1 MAKKSNR
8 LSTGKPGG
16 GFGSRQ
22 HTRVEVHYGQQ
33 SKGRN
38 PRAVSQIGQA
48 MGNHATEHTG
58 KMNRTEVMER
68 MGSSAAPTAAGIR
81 LGNEL
86 AGNVG
91 KGGPGAGRT
100 LYGQSGSNQTYGPVA
115 RGEGLPTPGS
125 KITGH
130 DILADYGPEIKRR

>member
-8 LSTGKPGG
+8 LSKGGPGG
-16 GFGSRQ
+16 GFGSNK

-38 PRAVSQIGQA
+38 PRAVSQIGQS

-58 KMNRTEVMER
+58 KMNRNEVIER
-68 MGSSAAPTAAGIR
+68 MQHPAPTAAGIG

-91 KGGPGAGRT
+91 KGGPGAGRK
-100 LYGQSGSNQTYGPVA
+100 LYGQSGSNKVY
-115 RGEGLPTPGS
+115 
-125 KITGH
+125 
-130 DILADYGPEIKRR
+130 